1 MQQSPHPTTLTAHQL
16 DQDQDLL
23 TELRILSSLRPQD
36 RISTNHAVK
45 PVVRI
50 QKPEFLRSVYRF
62 FGSES
67 RTANVAYIQSLL
79 QRVIDRH
86 SSAQYLK
93 DSALGKRIRDET
105 QQAIL
110 GIRRLQKTYQDDA
123 QFQASVNVSV
133 DTVCIHLGITPLE
146 LHPMTTPP
154 PRKPIRP
161 ALPSLND
168 EKPPQRQATPK
179 VPAVKSAFLM
189 TPAGIEALQQHDGS
203 NRSTNQPA
211 AQLPPLRTGT
221 VGATTASQSVF
232 TALHHLNPFEH
243 RAQTTATADDDVDGE
258 INAHAE
264 DNNVKDSAR
273 DDTDDDDDD
282 EQTF

>member
-1 MQQSPHPTTLTAHQL
+1 MLQSPHPTTLTAHQL

-36 RISTNHAVK
+36 RISTNNAVK

-86 SSAQYLK
+86 ASAQHLQ
-93 DSALGKRIRDET
+93 DSALGSRIRDET

-133 DTVCIHLGITPLE
+133 ETVCIHLGITPLE

-154 PRKPIRP
+154 PRKPP
-161 ALPSLND
+161 APVLPPPN
-168 EKPPQRQATPK
+168 EERPPQRQPTPK
-179 VPAVKSAFLM
+179 PPAVNGAFLM
-189 TPAGIEALQQHDGS
+189 TPAGMEALQESPTD
-203 NRSTNQPA
+203 NA
-211 AQLPPLRTGT
+211 C
-221 VGATTASQSVF
+221 
-232 TALHHLNPFEH
+232 NPF
-243 RAQTTATADDDVDGE
+243 ASSSSTT
-258 INAHAE
+258 E
-264 DNNVKDSAR
+264 DEEEE
-273 DDTDDDDDD
+273 